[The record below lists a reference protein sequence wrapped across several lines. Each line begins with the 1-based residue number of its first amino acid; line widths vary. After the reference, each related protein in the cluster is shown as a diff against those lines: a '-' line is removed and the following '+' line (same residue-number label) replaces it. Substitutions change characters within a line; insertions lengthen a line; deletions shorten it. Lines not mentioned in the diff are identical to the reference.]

1 MSENPDKD
9 EKTEE
14 ASEKKIQ
21 DALEK
26 GQTPVSKEVSIF
38 FTLITALFLMAFI
51 IPTKGQGVTHG
62 LSGLLDHSGE
72 IALTSVSDLQSIAEE
87 VFKISA
93 IILAPLFLAF
103 VLSGIASSVFQN
115 PPAIVVKRIK
125 PELARIS
132 LKKGWERIFS
142 QKGLVE
148 FGKSVAKILVACAVI
163 AASTSGAFDDLI
175 SMLYSDSVIFL
186 DTVQIYIFRVVTAI
200 TVTMALITGFDVFWS
215 RSKWLE
221 ELKMT
226 RQEVKDELKQ
236 SMGDPLL
243 KSRQR
248 SVALD
253 RSRNRMMN
261 AVPKA
266 TVVIANPT
274 HFSVALRYIKDEDP
288 APIVVAMG
296 RDIIALRIREIAREH
311 TVPVI
316 ENVQLARSLYKVAK
330 VDQPIPTD
338 FFPAVAQILA
348 FLGKQSRQASSV
360 S

>member
-1 MSENPDKD
+1 MSENSEKD
-9 EKTEE
+9 EKTED

-38 FTLITALFLMAFI
+38 FTLITVLFLMAFF
-51 IPTKGQGVTHG
+51 IPNTGKGVTHG
-62 LSGLLDHSGE
+62 LNGLFGHAGE
-72 IALTSVSDLQSIAEE
+72 ISLNSVSDLQLIADE
-87 VFKISA
+87 VFKTAA
-93 IILAPLFLAF
+93 IILAPLFIAF

-115 PPAIVVKRIK
+115 PPAIVVTRIK
-125 PELARIS
+125 PELSRIS
-132 LKKGWERIFS
+132 LKKGRERIFS
-142 QKGLVE
+142 NKGLVE
-148 FGKSVAKILVACAVI
+148 FAKSVSKILVATAVI
-163 AASTSGAFDDLI
+163 AASISGVFDDLI
-175 SMLYSDSVIFL
+175 SMLYSDSLVFL
-186 DTVQIYIFRVVTAI
+186 DTVQIYLFRIVTAI
-200 TVTMALITGFDVFWS
+200 TITMALITGFDVFWS
-215 RSKWLE
+215 RTKWLE

-226 RQEVKDELKQ
+226 RQEVKDEMKQ
-236 SMGDPLL
+236 AMGDPLL

-261 AVPKA
+261 AVPQA
-266 TVVIANPT
+266 TVIIANPT

-296 RDIIALRIREIAREH
+296 RDIIALRIREIAKEH

-330 VDQPIPTD
+330 IDQPIPSD
-338 FFPAVAQILA
+338 FFPAVAQVLA
-348 FLGKQSRQASSV
+348 FIGKQSRPTASMS
-360 S
+360 